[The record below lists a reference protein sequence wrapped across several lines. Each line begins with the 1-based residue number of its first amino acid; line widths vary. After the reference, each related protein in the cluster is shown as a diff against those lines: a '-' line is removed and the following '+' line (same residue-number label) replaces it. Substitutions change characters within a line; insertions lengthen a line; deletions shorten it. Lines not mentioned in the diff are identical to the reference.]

1 MLFTHAIVKCDR
13 EKLQQHADR
22 EAIADVLQSQGM
34 CQANA
39 MTPGQPVEPGVP
51 VFLTQRQKLSSVDAC
66 NTTAA
71 CVCSPPLPA
80 HIVDRNIIL

>member
-39 MTPGQPVEPGVP
+39 MTPGQHL
-51 VFLTQRQKLSSVDAC
+51 FQRQKLSSVDAC

-71 CVCSPPLPA
+71 CACSPPLPA